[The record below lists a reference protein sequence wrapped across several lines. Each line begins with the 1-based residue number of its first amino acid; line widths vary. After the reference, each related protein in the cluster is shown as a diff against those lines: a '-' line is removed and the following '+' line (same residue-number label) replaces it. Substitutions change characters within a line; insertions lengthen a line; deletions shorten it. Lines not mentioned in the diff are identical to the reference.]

1 MVKLRNASRVQA
13 KPVRLLLINPRFPE
27 SFWSFRWAVEK
38 VLSGKRT
45 INPPLGLA
53 TLAALCPADWQVQ
66 IVDENVEAVPL
77 DPEADIVGV
86 CGMAVQ
92 FRRQRELLEYYRSR
106 GYYVVA
112 GGSYASLCPEDYQE
126 LADTTVAGEAEYIWR
141 QLCQDFEQGNPRAL
155 YQETGVVNLA
165 DSPAPRFD
173 LLKLQHYTT
182 ASLQFSRGC
191 PYRCEFCDII
201 VMFGRRPRTK
211 TPKQI
216 GCELDQLRARGVR
229 NLFFVDDN
237 LIGNKPKAKELLR
250 YLIDYQRQHGYR
262 FEFGTEVSLN
272 LADDVEL
279 LRLFR
284 DANFGWVFIGIE
296 SPDEASLKETGKTQN
311 TRKDILAAVRTIY
324 SYGIDVLSGFIV
336 GFDNDTLE
344 TFERQYR
351 FIVDSGIQVAMI
363 GLLKAL
369 PKTPLYERLRREQ
382 RLIDGAEAA
391 DNTKPG
397 TNFVPKRMRYED
409 MVDAYKQLYRRLWR
423 DRDVAERISSKARY
437 LREPV
442 CRGHYSR
449 RERLAILGRFFVHG
463 LLPGGL
469 LRLWRFLRTI
479 VACAPAARSLVVLDW
494 ITALAMR
501 DYIRRYFG
509 LDPASERRAAD
520 ATLDFIQ
527 RSFANCLRRGHLEVS
542 LALTESV
549 TRLAVT
555 LRGAV
560 DGRFYT
566 RAARRIEKLL
576 RRTATTV
583 SLRIDAFPARHLGY
597 LEHLLQRLSRY
608 GDRISLQLSD
618 ELRCVL
624 AVDLSAFHL
633 VLDQNRG
640 ESLAVRQVL

>member
-1 MVKLRNASRVQA
+1 MAKLTHAPRVQG
-13 KPVRLLLINPRFPE
+13 KPIRLLLINPRFPE

-45 INPPLGLA
+45 LNPPLGLA
-53 TLAALCPADWQVQ
+53 TLAALTPSDWQVR

-77 DPEADIVGV
+77 EPDADIVGV

-92 FRRQRELLEYYRSR
+92 FRRQRELLEFYRAR
-106 GYYVVA
+106 GYYTVA
-112 GGSYASLCPEDYQE
+112 GGSYASLCPENYRD
-126 LADTTVAGEAEYIWR
+126 LSDTTVAGEAEYIWP
-141 QLCQDFEQGNPRAL
+141 QFCQDVERGTPQAL
-155 YQETGVVNLA
+155 YQETGVVDLA
-165 DSPAPRFD
+165 DSPTPRFD
-173 LLKLQHYTT
+173 LLKLEHYTT

-211 TPKQI
+211 TPEQI
-216 GCELDQLRARGVR
+216 GRELDQLRVRGVR
-229 NLFFVDDN
+229 NVFFVDDN
-237 LIGNKPKAKELLR
+237 LIGHKAKAKELLR
-250 YLIDYQRQHGYR
+250 YLVRYQDQHGYR
-262 FEFGTEVSLN
+262 FQFGTEVSLN
-272 LADDVEL
+272 LADDAEL

-284 DANFGWVFIGIE
+284 SANFGWVFIGIE

-311 TRKDILAAVRTIY
+311 TRKDILGAVHRIY
-324 SYGIDVLSGFIV
+324 EHGIDVLSGFIV
-336 GFDNDTLE
+336 GFDNDTME
-344 TFERQYR
+344 TFGRQYR

-382 RLIDGAEAA
+382 RLIGGAEAA

-423 DRDVAERISSKARY
+423 DRDIAERILRKVRY

-442 CRGHYSR
+442 CQGHYSR
-449 RERLAILGRFFVHG
+449 RERLAILSRFFIRG
-463 LLPGGL
+463 LLPGGP
-469 LRLWRFLRTI
+469 LRLWRFLRTLA
-479 VACAPAARSLVVLDW
+479 ACSPAARSLVVMDW
-494 ITALAMR
+494 IVGLAMR
-501 DYIRRYFG
+501 DYLRRYFG
-509 LDPASERRAAD
+509 LDPGRERRAAD
-520 ATLDFIQ
+520 ATLAFMQ
-527 RSFANCLRRGHLEVS
+527 RSFAHCLRRGHLEVS
-542 LALTESV
+542 LALGESV

-566 RAARRIEKLL
+566 RAARRIERLL

-583 SLRIDAFPARHLGY
+583 SLRIDEFPAMHLRSV
-597 LEHLLQRLSRY
+597 ERLLQRLSRY
-608 GDRISLQLSD
+608 GDRISLHLDD
-618 ELRCVL
+618 ELRRVL
-624 AVDLSAFHL
+624 AVDLSPFHL
-633 VLDQNRG
+633 VLDPARAQP
-640 ESLAVRQVL
+640 AVAR

>member
-1 MVKLRNASRVQA
+1 MAVPSDISPVQA

-27 SFWSFRWAVEK
+27 SFWSFRWALEK
-38 VLSGKRT
+38 VLHGKRT
-45 INPPLGLA
+45 LNPPLGLA
-53 TLAALCPADWQVQ
+53 TLAALCPPDWDVQ

-77 DPEADIVGV
+77 EPDADIVGI

-92 FRRQRELLEYYRSR
+92 FRRQRELLESYRAR
-106 GYYVVA
+106 GYYAVA

-126 LADTTVAGEAEYIWR
+126 VADTTVAGEAEYVWR
-141 QLCQDFEQGNPRAL
+141 QFCQDFEQGRPRAL
-155 YQETGVVNLA
+155 YREAGVVNLI
-165 DSPAPRFD
+165 DSPPPRFD
-173 LLKLQHYTT
+173 LLKLEHYTT

-211 TPKQI
+211 TPAQI
-216 GCELDQLRARGVR
+216 GLELDQLRARRIR
-229 NLFFVDDN
+229 NVFFVDDN
-237 LIGNKPKAKELLR
+237 LIGHKPKAKELLR
-250 YLIDYQRQHGYR
+250 YLARYQRQHGYR

-311 TRKDILAAVRTIY
+311 TRKDILDAVRTIY
-324 SYGIDVLSGFIV
+324 GYGIDVLSGFIV
-336 GFDNDTLE
+336 GFDNDTLK
-344 TFERQYR
+344 TFEQQYR

-369 PKTPLYERLRREQ
+369 PKTPLYERLQREQ
-382 RLIDGAEAA
+382 RLIGGAEAA

-397 TNFVPKRMRYED
+397 TNFIPKRMRYED
-409 MVDAYKQLYRRLWR
+409 MVDAYKQLYRRLWC
-423 DRDVAERISSKARY
+423 DRVVAERISSKARY

-442 CRGHYSR
+442 CRGHYSWG
-449 RERLAILGRFFVHG
+449 ERLAIFTRFFVRG
-463 LLPGGL
+463 LLTGGP
-469 LRLWRFLRTI
+469 LRVWRFLRT
-479 VACAPAARSLVVLDW
+479 VVVCAPAARPLIIMDW
-494 ITALAMR
+494 IAALAMR

-509 LDPASERRAAD
+509 LDAVGERRAAD
-520 ATLDFIQ
+520 ATLAFMQ
-527 RSFANCLRRGHLEVS
+527 RSFAGCLRQGHLEVS
-542 LALTESV
+542 LAFTESV

-560 DGRFYT
+560 NRRFYT

-583 SLRIDAFPARHLGY
+583 SLRIDEFPARHLRSV
-597 LEHLLQRLSRY
+597 ERLLQRLSRY
-608 GDRISLQLSD
+608 GDRISLHLSD
-618 ELRCVL
+618 ELRRVL

-633 VLDQNRG
+633 VLEPHGAQPA
-640 ESLAVRQVL
+640 LVC

>member
-1 MVKLRNASRVQA
+1 MVHGPNIPSVQA

-38 VLSGKRT
+38 VLHGKRT
-45 INPPLGLA
+45 LNPPLGLA
-53 TLAALCPADWQVQ
+53 TLAALCPPDWDVQ

-77 DPEADIVGV
+77 EPDADIVGV

-92 FRRQRELLEYYRSR
+92 FRRQRELLESYRAR
-106 GYYVVA
+106 GYYAVA

-126 LADTTVAGEAEYIWR
+126 VADTTVAGEAEYIWR
-141 QLCQDFEQGNPRAL
+141 QFCQDFEQGSARAL
-155 YQETGVVNLA
+155 YREAGVVKLT
-165 DSPAPRFD
+165 DSPPPRFD
-173 LLKLQHYTT
+173 LLKLEHYTT

-211 TPKQI
+211 TPEQV
-216 GCELDQLRARGVR
+216 GRELDQLRARGVR
-229 NLFFVDDN
+229 SVFFVDDN
-237 LIGNKPKAKELLR
+237 LIGNKAKAKELLR
-250 YLIDYQRQHGYR
+250 YLARYQHQHGYR

-279 LRLFR
+279 LQLFR
-284 DANFGWVFIGIE
+284 SANFGWVFIGIE

-311 TRKDILAAVRTIY
+311 TRKDILGAVHRIY
-324 SYGIDVLSGFIV
+324 DHGIDVLSGFIV
-336 GFDNDTLE
+336 GFDNDTME

-382 RLIDGAEAA
+382 RLIGGAEAA

-397 TNFVPKRMRYED
+397 TNFIPKGMRYED

-423 DRDVAERISSKARY
+423 DRDIAERISRKARY
-437 LREPV
+437 LTEPV
-442 CRGHYSR
+442 TQGQYSR
-449 RERLAILGRFFVHG
+449 RERLAILTRFFLRG
-463 LLPGGL
+463 LLPGGP
-469 LRLWRFLRTI
+469 LRLWRFLHTLA
-479 VACAPAARSLVVLDW
+479 VCAPAARSLVVMDW
-494 ITALAMR
+494 IVGLAMR

-509 LDPASERRAAD
+509 LDPAGERRAAD
-520 ATLDFIQ
+520 ATLAFIQ

-542 LALTESV
+542 LGLSESV

-566 RAARRIEKLL
+566 RAARRIERLL

-583 SLRIDAFPARHLGY
+583 SLRIDEFPARHVRY
-597 LEHLLQRLSRY
+597 VEHLLQRLSRY
-608 GDRISLQLSD
+608 GDRISLHLND
-618 ELRCVL
+618 ELRRML

-633 VLDQNRG
+633 VLDPGRTQRTV
-640 ESLAVRQVL
+640 AR

>member
-1 MVKLRNASRVQA
+1 MAKLTNAPRVQG
-13 KPVRLLLINPRFPE
+13 KPIRLLLINPRFPE

-38 VLSGKRT
+38 VLYGKRAL
-45 INPPLGLA
+45 NPPLGLA
-53 TLAALCPADWQVQ
+53 TLAALSPPDWDVQ

-77 DPEADIVGV
+77 EPDADIVGV

-92 FRRQRELLEYYRSR
+92 FRRQRELLESYRTR
-106 GYYVVA
+106 GYYTVA
-112 GGSYASLCPEDYQE
+112 GGSYASLCPEEYQE
-126 LADTTVAGEAEYIWR
+126 MANTTVAGEAEYIWR
-141 QLCQDFEQGNPRAL
+141 RFCHDFEQGSLQAL
-155 YQETGVVNLA
+155 YRETGMVNLT
-165 DSPAPRFD
+165 DSPPPRLD
-173 LLKLQHYTT
+173 LLKLEHYTT

-211 TPKQI
+211 TPEQI
-216 GCELDQLRARGVR
+216 GLELDQLRARRVR
-229 NLFFVDDN
+229 NVFFVDDN

-250 YLIDYQRQHGYR
+250 YLAHYQRQHGYR

-311 TRKDILAAVRTIY
+311 TRKDILDAVRTIY
-324 SYGIDVLSGFIV
+324 GYGIDVLSGFIV
-336 GFDNDTLE
+336 GFDNDTLK
-344 TFERQYR
+344 TFKLQYR

-369 PKTPLYERLRREQ
+369 PKTPLYARLRREQ
-382 RLIDGAEAA
+382 RLIGVADAA

-409 MVDAYKQLYRRLWR
+409 MVYAYKQLYRRLWR
-423 DRDVAERISSKARY
+423 DRDIAERISNKVRY

-442 CRGHYSR
+442 CRGHYSWH
-449 RERLAILGRFFVHG
+449 ERLVILGKFLVHG
-463 LLPGGL
+463 LLPGGP
-469 LRLWRFLRTI
+469 LRLWRFLRTL
-479 VACAPAARSLVVLDW
+479 VVCDPAARSLVVTDW
-494 ITALAMR
+494 IVALAMR

-509 LDPASERRAAD
+509 LDAAGERKAAD
-520 ATLDFIQ
+520 ATLAFLQ
-527 RSFANCLRRGHLEVS
+527 RSFAGCLRRGHLEVS

-555 LRGAV
+555 LRGTV
-560 DGRFYT
+560 DRRFYAQ
-566 RAARRIEKLL
+566 AARRIEKLL

-583 SLRIDAFPARHLGY
+583 SLRIDEFPARHVRSV
-597 LEHLLQRLSRY
+597 ERFLQRLSRY
-608 GDRISLQLSD
+608 GDRISLHVSD
-618 ELRCVL
+618 DLRRVL
-624 AVDLSAFHL
+624 AVDLSVFHL
-633 VLDQNRG
+633 VLGPSGAQP
-640 ESLAVRQVL
+640 AVAR